1 MPDDSTLNIFD
12 QSSFSKKQKLHAPS
26 LIKKK
31 AAHASP
37 TPSHPPISTKAVKLD
52 PEVEKMLTSMR
63 DMHKDIDNKLRK
75 IYEISGLKR
84 EQILSYINDPNN
96 FTHEEW
102 QVLQARRDQVENK
115 LLSFLGPKVQA
126 ERERIK
132 NQELGKVQANEQAKN
147 RKSKTLAAR
156 KKNWIPMR

>member
-31 AAHASP
+31 ATHASP
-37 TPSHPPISTKAVKLD
+37 ASARPPVPSITVKLD
-52 PEVEKMLTSMR
+52 PEVENMLNAMK

-96 FTHEEW
+96 FSPEEW
-102 QVLQARRDQVENK
+102 QILQARRDQVENK